1 MIPATDKRN
10 EKRDSVLM
18 MAQLRVEGAGSS
30 EKVKIRN
37 LSNSGIQVEGPVL
50 ATDGQRAVVT
60 IRQIGDVGGVVTWTK
75 SARIGIS
82 FDEPINSGAARTSL
96 VGDMPEAPRYARAA
110 LTPRESYGKPRSV

>member
-1 MIPATDKRN
+1 MRN

>member
-1 MIPATDKRN
+1 MMPDTDLRR

-18 MAQLRVEGAGSS
+18 MAQLKVEGADTS
-30 EKVKIRN
+30 ERVKIRN
-37 LSNSGIQVEGPVL
+37 LSDSGIQVEGPVL
-50 ATDGQRAVVT
+50 ADSGQRAIVT

-75 SARIGIS
+75 SARIGIT

-110 LTPRESYGKPRSV
+110 ITPRESYGQPRRV

>member
-10 EKRDSVLM
+10 EKRDSMLM